1 MRQTLYSNKQLANLF
16 FRSIVLG
23 AIAPFFMLIV
33 GGVPTLMVLG
43 VGIIVLAVLF
53 MARQIHRHSGA
64 TTEDTSPMLASL
76 SLTSSSLVQEEAAY
90 RGEAD
95 AELNAFV
102 PVLEGDYEET
112 DKENSIAKTETV
124 VEMVVAEERQ
134 QTDQAQRLRDLSI
147 GNEPVEAN
155 QPAQID
161 EAVEHEELMRVAE
174 EELVDGVADE
184 PEAGECEEIV
194 ESIEARKN
202 HEMQQELS
210 VSICDEALEEEALA
224 DEEVVL
230 EEENVENEAV
240 VPQMKLTEEE
250 RRQVN
255 SYYLK
260 AVEAVAKEDH
270 ASAVEYFRQAL
281 SYPLQLAARY
291 MITVDYEKTLKHF
304 GLYGKIRAEWNE
316 LLRQLD
322 TGCIT
327 GQIREKYEADII
339 RRVQYLEEL
348 DAALRRYGKP
358 SLPWS
363 LVPTAVRSEVDKAIS
378 KK

>member
-1 MRQTLYSNKQLANLF
+1 
-16 FRSIVLG
+16 
-23 AIAPFFMLIV
+23 
-33 GGVPTLMVLG
+33 MVLG